1 MGIAYSAGLEKPFRY
16 YGMFWPVFCIR
27 FIRFL
32 VWAHHM
38 FSVGM
43 DTDSKAYFSAATVVI
58 RVPTRVKVF
67 RWCAHLNSASIELTS
82 EIVWAVLSSASI
94 DLLLHDT
101 YYVVAHFHYV
111 LSMGAVAS
119 LVMGVYFWAPLF
131 SGVSPA
137 SVYAYWF
144 LGLFFFGVNIT
155 FMPMHTLGMKGF
167 PRRYS
172 SYSYGM
178 TNTVRMCSLGA
189 VISIFATFIGLFTLN
204 PALTT
209 LNVWV
214 KYATNGD
221 ASFFHGFAC
230 KSHTNLEMPHLAHY
244 PNTRVKWPADRED
257 VLEADRYV
265 PIEWVKAG
273 MY

>member
-1 MGIAYSAGLEKPFRY
+1 MG
-16 YGMFWPVFCIR
+16 
-27 FIRFL
+27 
-32 VWAHHM
+32 
-38 FSVGM
+38 
-43 DTDSKAYFSAATVVI
+43 
-58 RVPTRVKVF
+58 
-67 RWCAHLNSASIELTS
+67 
-82 EIVWAVLSSASI
+82 
-94 DLLLHDT
+94 

-155 FMPMHTLGMKGF
+155 FMPMHTLGM
-167 PRRYS
+167 
-172 SYSYGM
+172 
-178 TNTVRMCSLGA
+178 CSPGA

-214 KYATNGD
+214 KYVTNGD

-244 PNTRVKWPADRED
+244 PNTRVKWKELPFIGPQEKPWWWDFKDAFDRF
-257 VLEADRYV
+257 EARL
-265 PIEWVKAG
+265 A
-273 MY
+273 